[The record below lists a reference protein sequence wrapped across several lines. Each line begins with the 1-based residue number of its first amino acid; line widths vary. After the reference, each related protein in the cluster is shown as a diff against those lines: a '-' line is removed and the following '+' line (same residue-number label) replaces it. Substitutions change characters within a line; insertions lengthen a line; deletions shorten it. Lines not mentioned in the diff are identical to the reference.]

1 MSSVVS
7 AIRNTVSITQFN
19 RGLAGK
25 IFDEVRRSGPKVV
38 IKNNQP
44 EAVILSPEEYLRL
57 QDQLEDLELLN
68 LATERMRHADPAT
81 YISQEEI
88 DREFGFT
95 PEELAAVG
103 EVEIE

>member
-57 QDQLEDLELLN
+57 QERMEDLELLN

-81 YISQEEI
+81 YVTREQLMLEGDITEE
-88 DREFGFT
+88 D
-95 PEELAAVG
+95 LANAD